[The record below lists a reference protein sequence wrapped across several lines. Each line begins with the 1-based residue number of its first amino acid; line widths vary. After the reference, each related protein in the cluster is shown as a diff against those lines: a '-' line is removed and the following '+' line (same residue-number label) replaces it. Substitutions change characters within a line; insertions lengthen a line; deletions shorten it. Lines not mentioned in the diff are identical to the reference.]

1 MIHSKPNRDMI
12 EGVIWKEI
20 LKFFFPIMLGT
31 VFQQLYNTVDA
42 IVVGR
47 FAGKVAL
54 AAVGGPTSYLVNLL
68 VNFFVGITSGAT
80 VVIAQFFGMEDPER
94 TSKAVHTSM
103 ALSLYA
109 GAVFSLIG
117 VLIAAPALR
126 AMNTPPEVLPHAA
139 SYLQIFYGGL
149 LFSFVYN
156 MGSSVLRARG
166 DSKRPFYMLVAATI
180 TNIIGDVV
188 LVIYCRM
195 GVAGAAWAT
204 ILSQAVSAAGVVW
217 FLLRE
222 EGEFRLDPR
231 RAWKFDWLIL
241 QNVVRIGVPSGIQ
254 SALFSVSNIVIQS
267 AINGFG
273 VDTVAAFAT
282 YGKIDHLYWMVLTA
296 LGVSVSTVVG
306 QNFGARRY
314 DRVKR
319 AVYVTMGYAFVASIV
334 FGFGQA
340 VFVKPLFAIFTNDAA
355 VIAIGAQLTW
365 LMSPWYF
372 VYDPIVALAGGMRG
386 CGDSIVPTAAT
397 AAGICGLRLIWVWC
411 VLPFARSFQTLAV
424 GYPVSWALTSAFFL
438 VYHWKGRWLE
448 RSIVRAGHRPPEEPR

>member
-1 MIHSKPNRDMI
+1 MI

-20 LKFFFPIMLGT
+20 LRFFFPIMLGT

-80 VVIAQFFGMEDPER
+80 VVIAQFYGMEDADR
-94 TSKAVHTSM
+94 TESAVHTAM
-103 ALSLYA
+103 ALSVYA
-109 GAVFSLIG
+109 GAAFSVVG

-126 AMNTPPEVLPHAA
+126 AMNTPAEVLPHAA
-139 SYLQIFYGGL
+139 SYLRIFYGGL

-166 DSKRPFYMLVAATI
+166 DSKRPFYMLVAATL
-180 TNIIGDVV
+180 TNIAADVV
-188 LVIYCRM
+188 LVIWCGL

-217 FLLRE
+217 FLMHE
-222 EGEFRLDPR
+222 EGEFRLDLR
-231 RAWKFDWLIL
+231 RLWKFDWLIL
-241 QNVVRIGVPSGIQ
+241 QNIVRIGVPSGIQ

-282 YGKIDHLYWMVLTA
+282 YGKIDHLFWMVLTA

-314 DRVKR
+314 DRVMH
-319 AVYVTMGYAFVASIV
+319 AVYITMGYAFVAAIV

-340 VFVKPLFAIFTNDAA
+340 LFVEPLYRIFTDDAE
-355 VIAIGAQLTW
+355 VIRIGSQVTW
-365 LMSPWYF
+365 LMSPWFF
-372 VYDPIVALAGGMRG
+372 VYVPIVALAGGMRG
-386 CGDSIVPTAAT
+386 TGDAIVPTAAT
-397 AAGICGLRLIWVWC
+397 AAGICGLRLTWVWF
-411 VLPFARSFQTLAV
+411 VLPFFRTFRTLAI
-424 GYPVSWALTSAFFL
+424 GYPVSWGLTSVFFL
-438 VYHWKGRWLE
+438 IYHWKGNWLK
-448 RSIVRAGHRPPEEPR
+448 RSIIRAGHTAN

>member
-1 MIHSKPNRDMI
+1 MI

-20 LKFFFPIMLGT
+20 LRFFFPIMLGT

-80 VVIAQFFGMEDPER
+80 VVIAQFYGMEDADR
-94 TSKAVHTSM
+94 TESAVHTAM
-103 ALSLYA
+103 ALSVYA
-109 GAVFSLIG
+109 GAAFSVVG

-126 AMNTPPEVLPHAA
+126 AMNTPAEVLPHAA
-139 SYLQIFYGGL
+139 SYLRIFYGGL

-166 DSKRPFYMLVAATI
+166 DSKRPFYMLVAATL
-180 TNIIGDVV
+180 TNIAADVV
-188 LVIYCRM
+188 LVIWCGL

-217 FLLRE
+217 FLLHE
-222 EGEFRLDPR
+222 EGEFRLDLR
-231 RAWKFDWLIL
+231 RLWKFDWLIL
-241 QNVVRIGVPSGIQ
+241 QNIVRIGVPSGIQ

-282 YGKIDHLYWMVLTA
+282 YGKIDHLFWMVLTA

-314 DRVKR
+314 DRVMR
-319 AVYVTMGYAFVASIV
+319 AVYITMGYAFVAAIV

-340 VFVKPLFAIFTNDAA
+340 LFVEPLYRIFTDDAE
-355 VIAIGAQLTW
+355 VIRIGSQVTW
-365 LMSPWYF
+365 LMSPWFF
-372 VYDPIVALAGGMRG
+372 VYVPIVALAGGMRG
-386 CGDSIVPTAAT
+386 TGDAIVPTAAT
-397 AAGICGLRLIWVWC
+397 AAGICGLRLTWVWF
-411 VLPFARSFQTLAV
+411 VLPFFRTFRTLAI
-424 GYPVSWALTSAFFL
+424 GYPVSWGLTSVFFL
-438 VYHWKGRWLE
+438 IYHWKGNWLK
-448 RSIVRAGHRPPEEPR
+448 RSIIRAGHTAN

>member
-1 MIHSKPNRDMI
+1 MI

-20 LKFFFPIMLGT
+20 LRFFFPIMLGT

-80 VVIAQFFGMEDPER
+80 VVIAQFYGMEDADR
-94 TSKAVHTSM
+94 TESAVHTAM
-103 ALSLYA
+103 ALSVYA
-109 GAVFSLIG
+109 GAAFSVVG

-126 AMNTPPEVLPHAA
+126 AMNTPAEVLPHAA
-139 SYLQIFYGGL
+139 SYLRIFYGGL

-166 DSKRPFYMLVAATI
+166 DSKRPFYMLVAATL
-180 TNIIGDVV
+180 TNIAADVV
-188 LVIYCRM
+188 LVIWCGM

-204 ILSQAVSAAGVVW
+204 ILSQAVSAVGVVW
-217 FLLRE
+217 FLLHE
-222 EGEFRLDPR
+222 EGEFRLDLR
-231 RAWKFDWLIL
+231 RLWKFDWLIL
-241 QNVVRIGVPSGIQ
+241 QNIVRIGVPSGIQ

-282 YGKIDHLYWMVLTA
+282 YGKIDHLFWMVLTA

-314 DRVKR
+314 DRVMH
-319 AVYVTMGYAFVASIV
+319 AVYITMGYAFVAAIV

-340 VFVKPLFAIFTNDAA
+340 LFVEPLYRIFTDDAE
-355 VIAIGAQLTW
+355 VIRIGSQVTW
-365 LMSPWYF
+365 LMSPWFF
-372 VYDPIVALAGGMRG
+372 VYVPIVALAGGMRG
-386 CGDSIVPTAAT
+386 TGDAIVPTAAT
-397 AAGICGLRLIWVWC
+397 AAGICGLRLTWVWF
-411 VLPFARSFQTLAV
+411 VLPFFRTFRTLAI
-424 GYPVSWALTSAFFL
+424 GYPVSWGLTSVFFL
-438 VYHWKGRWLE
+438 IYHWKGNWLK
-448 RSIVRAGHRPPEEPR
+448 RSIIRAGHSAN

>member
-1 MIHSKPNRDMI
+1 MI

-20 LKFFFPIMLGT
+20 LRFFFPIMLGT

-68 VNFFVGITSGAT
+68 VNFFVGITSGAS
-80 VVIAQFFGMEDPER
+80 VVIAQFYGMEDADR
-94 TSKAVHTSM
+94 TESAVHTAM
-103 ALSLYA
+103 ALSVYA
-109 GAVFSLIG
+109 GAAFSVVG

-126 AMNTPPEVLPHAA
+126 AMNTPAEVLPHAA
-139 SYLQIFYGGL
+139 SYLRIFYGGL

-166 DSKRPFYMLVAATI
+166 DSKRPFYMLVAATL
-180 TNIIGDVV
+180 TNIAADVV
-188 LVIYCRM
+188 LVIWCGM

-217 FLLRE
+217 FLLHE
-222 EGEFRLDPR
+222 EGEFRLDLR
-231 RAWKFDWLIL
+231 RLWKFDWLIL
-241 QNVVRIGVPSGIQ
+241 QNIVRIGVPSGIQ

-282 YGKIDHLYWMVLTA
+282 YGKIDHLFWMVLTA

-314 DRVKR
+314 DRVMR
-319 AVYVTMGYAFVASIV
+319 AVYITMGYAFVAAIV

-340 VFVKPLFAIFTNDAA
+340 LFVEPLYRIFTDDSE
-355 VIAIGAQLTW
+355 VIRIGSQVTW
-365 LMSPWYF
+365 LMSPWFF
-372 VYDPIVALAGGMRG
+372 VYVPIVALAGGMRG
-386 CGDSIVPTAAT
+386 TGDAIVPTAAT
-397 AAGICGLRLIWVWC
+397 AAGICGLRLTWVWF
-411 VLPFARSFQTLAV
+411 VLPFFRTFRTLAI
-424 GYPVSWALTSAFFL
+424 GYPVSWGLTSVFFL
-438 VYHWKGRWLE
+438 IYHWKGNWLK
-448 RSIVRAGHRPPEEPR
+448 RSIIRAGHTAN

>member
-1 MIHSKPNRDMI
+1 MI

-20 LKFFFPIMLGT
+20 LRFFFPIMLGT

-80 VVIAQFFGMEDPER
+80 VVIAQFYGMEDADR
-94 TSKAVHTSM
+94 TESAVHTAM
-103 ALSLYA
+103 ALSVYA
-109 GAVFSLIG
+109 GAAFSVVG

-126 AMNTPPEVLPHAA
+126 AMNTPAEVLPHAA
-139 SYLQIFYGGL
+139 SYLRIFYGGL

-166 DSKRPFYMLVAATI
+166 DSKRPFYMLVAATL
-180 TNIIGDVV
+180 TNIAADVV
-188 LVIYCRM
+188 LVIWCGM

-204 ILSQAVSAAGVVW
+204 ILSQAVSAVGVVW
-217 FLLRE
+217 FLLHE
-222 EGEFRLDPR
+222 EGEFRLDLR
-231 RAWKFDWLIL
+231 RLWKFDWLIL
-241 QNVVRIGVPSGIQ
+241 QNIVRIGVPSGIQ

-282 YGKIDHLYWMVLTA
+282 YGKIDHLFWMVLTA

-314 DRVKR
+314 DRVMR
-319 AVYVTMGYAFVASIV
+319 AVYITMGYAFVAAIV

-340 VFVKPLFAIFTNDAA
+340 LFVEPLYRIFTDDAE
-355 VIAIGAQLTW
+355 VIRIGSQVTW
-365 LMSPWYF
+365 LMSPWFF
-372 VYDPIVALAGGMRG
+372 VYVPIVALAGGMRG
-386 CGDSIVPTAAT
+386 TGDAIVPTAAT
-397 AAGICGLRLIWVWC
+397 AAGICGLRLTWVWF
-411 VLPFARSFQTLAV
+411 VLPFFRTFRTLAI
-424 GYPVSWALTSAFFL
+424 GYPVSWGLTSVFFL
-438 VYHWKGRWLE
+438 IYHWKGNWLK
-448 RSIVRAGHRPPEEPR
+448 RSIIRAGHSAN

>member
-1 MIHSKPNRDMI
+1 MI

-20 LKFFFPIMLGT
+20 LRFFFPIMLGT

-80 VVIAQFFGMEDPER
+80 VVIAQFYGMEDADR
-94 TSKAVHTSM
+94 TESAVHTAM
-103 ALSLYA
+103 ALSVYA
-109 GAVFSLIG
+109 GAAFSVVG

-126 AMNTPPEVLPHAA
+126 AMNTPAEVLPHAA
-139 SYLQIFYGGL
+139 SYLRIFYGGL

-166 DSKRPFYMLVAATI
+166 DSKRPFYMLVAATL
-180 TNIIGDVV
+180 TNIVADVV
-188 LVIYCRM
+188 LVIWCGL

-217 FLLRE
+217 FLLHE
-222 EGEFRLDPR
+222 EGEFRLDLR
-231 RAWKFDWLIL
+231 RLWKFDWLIL
-241 QNVVRIGVPSGIQ
+241 QNIVRIGVPSGIQ

-282 YGKIDHLYWMVLTA
+282 YGKIDHLFWMVLTA

-314 DRVKR
+314 DRVMH
-319 AVYVTMGYAFVASIV
+319 AVYITMGYAFVAAIV

-340 VFVKPLFAIFTNDAA
+340 LFVEPLYRIFTDDAE
-355 VIAIGAQLTW
+355 VIRIGSQVTW
-365 LMSPWYF
+365 LMSPWFF
-372 VYDPIVALAGGMRG
+372 VYVPIVALAGGMRG
-386 CGDSIVPTAAT
+386 TGDAIVPTAAT
-397 AAGICGLRLIWVWC
+397 AAGICGLRLTWVWF
-411 VLPFARSFQTLAV
+411 VLPFFRTFRTLAI
-424 GYPVSWALTSAFFL
+424 GYPVSWGLTSVFFL
-438 VYHWKGRWLE
+438 IYHWKGNWLK
-448 RSIVRAGHRPPEEPR
+448 RSIIRSGHSAN

>member
-1 MIHSKPNRDMI
+1 MIQRAHSRDMI

-42 IVVGR
+42 IGGGR
-47 FAGKVAL
+47 FAVKGSQ
-54 AAVGGPTSYLVNLL
+54 AAVGGPTSYLVYLL

-80 VVIAQFFGMEDPER
+80 VVIAQFYGMEDAER
-94 TSKAVHTSM
+94 TKKAVHTSM

-109 GAVFSLIG
+109 GAVMSVVG

-126 AMNTPPEVLPHAA
+126 AMNTPAEVLPHAA
-139 SYLQIFYGGL
+139 SYLRIFYGGL

-156 MGSSVLRARG
+156 MGSSVLRAKG
-166 DSKRPFYMLVAATI
+166 DSKRPFYMLVAATF
-180 TNIIGDVV
+180 TNIAADIV
-188 LVIYCRM
+188 LVIYCGM

-204 ILSQAVSAAGVVW
+204 ILSQAVSAAGVAW

-231 RAWKFDWLIL
+231 RLWKFDWLIL
-241 QNVVRIGVPSGIQ
+241 QNIGRIGVPSGIQ
-254 SALFSVSNIVIQS
+254 SAVFSVSNIVIQS

-282 YGKIDHLYWMVLTA
+282 YGKIDHLFWMVLTA

-314 DRVKR
+314 DRVMR
-319 AVYVTMGYAFVASIV
+319 AVYVTMGYALIAALF

-340 VFVKPLFAIFTNDAA
+340 LFVEPLYRIFTIDTE
-355 VIAIGAQLTW
+355 VIRIGSQVTW
-365 LMSPWYF
+365 IMSPLYF
-372 VYDPIVALAGGMRG
+372 LYIPVMALAGGMRG
-386 CGDSIVPTAAT
+386 TGDAIVPTAAT
-397 AAGICGLRLIWVWC
+397 AAGICGLRLVWVWC
-411 VLPFARSFQTLAV
+411 VLPFFRTFQALTW

-438 VYHWKGRWLE
+438 IYHWKGNWLE
-448 RSIVRAGHRPPEEPR
+448 RSIQRAGHARNNE

>member
-1 MIHSKPNRDMI
+1 MI

-20 LKFFFPIMLGT
+20 LRFFFPIMLGT

-80 VVIAQFFGMEDPER
+80 VVIAQFYGMEDADR
-94 TSKAVHTSM
+94 TESAVHTAM
-103 ALSLYA
+103 ALSVYA
-109 GAVFSLIG
+109 GAAFSVVG

-126 AMNTPPEVLPHAA
+126 AMNTPAEVLPHAA
-139 SYLQIFYGGL
+139 SYLRIFYGGL

-166 DSKRPFYMLVAATI
+166 DSKRPFYMLVAATL
-180 TNIIGDVV
+180 TNIAADVV
-188 LVIYCRM
+188 LVIWCGL

-217 FLLRE
+217 FLLHE
-222 EGEFRLDPR
+222 EGEFRLDLR
-231 RAWKFDWLIL
+231 RLWKFDWLIL
-241 QNVVRIGVPSGIQ
+241 QNIVRIGVPSGIQ

-282 YGKIDHLYWMVLTA
+282 YGKIDHLVWMVLTA

-314 DRVKR
+314 DRVMR
-319 AVYVTMGYAFVASIV
+319 AVYITMGYAFVAAIV

-340 VFVKPLFAIFTNDAA
+340 LFVEPLYRIFTDDAE
-355 VIAIGAQLTW
+355 VIRIGSQVTW
-365 LMSPWYF
+365 LMSPWFF
-372 VYDPIVALAGGMRG
+372 VYVPIVALAGGMRG
-386 CGDSIVPTAAT
+386 TGDAIVPTAAT
-397 AAGICGLRLIWVWC
+397 AAGICGLRLTWVWF
-411 VLPFARSFQTLAV
+411 VLPFFRTFRTLAI
-424 GYPVSWALTSAFFL
+424 GYPVSWGLTSVFFL
-438 VYHWKGRWLE
+438 IYHWKGNWLK
-448 RSIVRAGHRPPEEPR
+448 RSIIRAGHSAN

>member
-1 MIHSKPNRDMI
+1 MI

-20 LKFFFPIMLGT
+20 LRFFFPIMLGT

-80 VVIAQFFGMEDPER
+80 VVIAQFYGMEDADR
-94 TSKAVHTSM
+94 TESAVHTAM
-103 ALSLYA
+103 ALSVYA
-109 GAVFSLIG
+109 GAAFSVVG

-126 AMNTPPEVLPHAA
+126 AMNTPAEVLPHAA
-139 SYLQIFYGGL
+139 SYLRIFYGGL

-166 DSKRPFYMLVAATI
+166 DSKRPFYMLVAATL
-180 TNIIGDVV
+180 TNIAADVV
-188 LVIYCRM
+188 LVIWCGL

-217 FLLRE
+217 FLLHE
-222 EGEFRLDPR
+222 EGEFRLDLR
-231 RAWKFDWLIL
+231 RLWKFDWLIL
-241 QNVVRIGVPSGIQ
+241 QNIVRIGVPSGIQ

-282 YGKIDHLYWMVLTA
+282 YGKIDHLFWMVLTA

-314 DRVKR
+314 DRVMH
-319 AVYVTMGYAFVASIV
+319 AVYITMGYAFVAAIV

-340 VFVKPLFAIFTNDAA
+340 LFVEPLYRIFTDDAE
-355 VIAIGAQLTW
+355 VIRIGSQVTW
-365 LMSPWYF
+365 LMSPWFF
-372 VYDPIVALAGGMRG
+372 VYVPIVALAGGMRG
-386 CGDSIVPTAAT
+386 TGDAIVPTAAT
-397 AAGICGLRLIWVWC
+397 AAGICGLRLTWVWF
-411 VLPFARSFQTLAV
+411 VLPFFRTFRTLAI
-424 GYPVSWALTSAFFL
+424 GYPVSWGLTSVFFL
-438 VYHWKGRWLE
+438 IYHWKGNWLK
-448 RSIVRAGHRPPEEPR
+448 RSIIRAGHTAN

>member
-1 MIHSKPNRDMI
+1 MI

-20 LKFFFPIMLGT
+20 LRFFFPIMLGT

-80 VVIAQFFGMEDPER
+80 VVIAQFYGMEDADR
-94 TSKAVHTSM
+94 TESAVHTAM
-103 ALSLYA
+103 ALSVYA
-109 GAVFSLIG
+109 GAAFSVVG

-126 AMNTPPEVLPHAA
+126 AMNTPAEVLPHAA
-139 SYLQIFYGGL
+139 SYLRIFYGGL

-166 DSKRPFYMLVAATI
+166 DSKRPFYMLVAATL
-180 TNIIGDVV
+180 TNIAADVV
-188 LVIYCRM
+188 LVIWCGM

-204 ILSQAVSAAGVVW
+204 ILSQAVSAVGVVW
-217 FLLRE
+217 FLLHE
-222 EGEFRLDPR
+222 EGEFRLDLR
-231 RAWKFDWLIL
+231 RLWKFDWLIL
-241 QNVVRIGVPSGIQ
+241 QNIVRIGVPSGIQ

-282 YGKIDHLYWMVLTA
+282 YGKIDHLFWMVLTA

-314 DRVKR
+314 DRVMH
-319 AVYVTMGYAFVASIV
+319 AVYITMGYAFVAAIV

-340 VFVKPLFAIFTNDAA
+340 LFVEPLYRIFTDDAE
-355 VIAIGAQLTW
+355 VIRIGSQVTW
-365 LMSPWYF
+365 LMSPWFF
-372 VYDPIVALAGGMRG
+372 VYVPIVALAGGMRG
-386 CGDSIVPTAAT
+386 TGDAIVPTAAT
-397 AAGICGLRLIWVWC
+397 AAGICGLRLTWVWF
-411 VLPFARSFQTLAV
+411 VLPFFRTFRTLAI
-424 GYPVSWALTSAFFL
+424 GYPVSWGLTSVFFL
-438 VYHWKGRWLE
+438 IYHWKGNWLK
-448 RSIVRAGHRPPEEPR
+448 RSIIRAGHTAN

>member
-1 MIHSKPNRDMI
+1 MI

-20 LKFFFPIMLGT
+20 LRFFFPIMLGT

-80 VVIAQFFGMEDPER
+80 VVIAQFYGMEDADR
-94 TSKAVHTSM
+94 TESAVHTAM
-103 ALSLYA
+103 ALSVYA
-109 GAVFSLIG
+109 GAAFSVVG

-126 AMNTPPEVLPHAA
+126 AMNTPAEVLPHAA
-139 SYLQIFYGGL
+139 SYLRIFYGGL

-166 DSKRPFYMLVAATI
+166 DSKRPFYMLVAATL
-180 TNIIGDVV
+180 TNIAADVV
-188 LVIYCRM
+188 LVIWCGL

-217 FLLRE
+217 FLLHE
-222 EGEFRLDPR
+222 EGEFRLDLR
-231 RAWKFDWLIL
+231 RLWKFDWLIL
-241 QNVVRIGVPSGIQ
+241 QNIVRIGVPSGIQ

-282 YGKIDHLYWMVLTA
+282 YGKIDHLFWMVLTA

-314 DRVKR
+314 DRVMH
-319 AVYVTMGYAFVASIV
+319 AVYITMGYAFVAAIV

-340 VFVKPLFAIFTNDAA
+340 LFVEPLYRIFTDDAE
-355 VIAIGAQLTW
+355 VIRIGSQVTW
-365 LMSPWYF
+365 LMSPWFF
-372 VYDPIVALAGGMRG
+372 VYVPIVALAGGMRG
-386 CGDSIVPTAAT
+386 TGDAIVPTAAT
-397 AAGICGLRLIWVWC
+397 AAGICGLRLTWVWF
-411 VLPFARSFQTLAV
+411 VLPFFRTFRTLAI
-424 GYPVSWALTSAFFL
+424 GYPVSWGLTSVFFL
-438 VYHWKGRWLE
+438 IYHWKGNWLK
-448 RSIVRAGHRPPEEPR
+448 RSIIRAGHSAN

>member
-1 MIHSKPNRDMI
+1 MI

-20 LKFFFPIMLGT
+20 LRFFFPIMLGT

-80 VVIAQFFGMEDPER
+80 VVIAQFYGMEDADR
-94 TSKAVHTSM
+94 TESAVHTAM
-103 ALSLYA
+103 ALSVYA
-109 GAVFSLIG
+109 GAAFSVVG

-126 AMNTPPEVLPHAA
+126 AMNTPAEVLPHAA
-139 SYLQIFYGGL
+139 SYLRIFYGGL

-166 DSKRPFYMLVAATI
+166 DSKRPFYMLVAATL
-180 TNIIGDVV
+180 TNIAADVV
-188 LVIYCRM
+188 LVIWCGM

-217 FLLRE
+217 FLLHE
-222 EGEFRLDPR
+222 EGEFRLDLR
-231 RAWKFDWLIL
+231 RLWKFDWLIL
-241 QNVVRIGVPSGIQ
+241 QNIVRIGVPSGIQ

-282 YGKIDHLYWMVLTA
+282 YGKIDHLFWMVLTA

-314 DRVKR
+314 DRVMH
-319 AVYVTMGYAFVASIV
+319 AVYITMGYAFVAAIV

-340 VFVKPLFAIFTNDAA
+340 LFVEPLYRIFTDDAE
-355 VIAIGAQLTW
+355 VIRIGSQVTW
-365 LMSPWYF
+365 LMSPWFF
-372 VYDPIVALAGGMRG
+372 VYVPIVALAGGMRG
-386 CGDSIVPTAAT
+386 TGDAIVPTAAT
-397 AAGICGLRLIWVWC
+397 AAGICGLRLTWVWF
-411 VLPFARSFQTLAV
+411 VLPFFRTFRTLAI
-424 GYPVSWALTSAFFL
+424 GYPVSWGLTSVFFL
-438 VYHWKGRWLE
+438 IYHWKGNWLK
-448 RSIVRAGHRPPEEPR
+448 RSIIRAGHSAN

>member
-1 MIHSKPNRDMI
+1 MI

-20 LKFFFPIMLGT
+20 LRFFFPIMLGT

-80 VVIAQFFGMEDPER
+80 VVIAQFYGMEDADR
-94 TSKAVHTSM
+94 TESAVHTAM
-103 ALSLYA
+103 ALSVYA
-109 GAVFSLIG
+109 GAAFSVVG

-126 AMNTPPEVLPHAA
+126 AMNTPAEVLPHAA
-139 SYLQIFYGGL
+139 SYLRIFYGGL

-166 DSKRPFYMLVAATI
+166 DSKRPFYMLVAATL
-180 TNIIGDVV
+180 TNIAADVV
-188 LVIYCRM
+188 LVIWCGL

-217 FLLRE
+217 FLLHE
-222 EGEFRLDPR
+222 EGEFRLDLR
-231 RAWKFDWLIL
+231 RLWKFDWLIL
-241 QNVVRIGVPSGIQ
+241 QNIVRIGVPSGIQ

-282 YGKIDHLYWMVLTA
+282 YGKIDHLFWMVLTA

-314 DRVKR
+314 DRVMR
-319 AVYVTMGYAFVASIV
+319 AVYITMGYAFVAAIV

-340 VFVKPLFAIFTNDAA
+340 LFVEPLYRIFTDDAE
-355 VIAIGAQLTW
+355 VIRIGSQVTW
-365 LMSPWYF
+365 LMSPWFF
-372 VYDPIVALAGGMRG
+372 VYVPIVALAGGMRG
-386 CGDSIVPTAAT
+386 TGDAIVPTAAT
-397 AAGICGLRLIWVWC
+397 AAGICGLRLTWVWF
-411 VLPFARSFQTLAV
+411 VLPFFRTFRTLAI
-424 GYPVSWALTSAFFL
+424 GYPVSWGLTSVFFL
-438 VYHWKGRWLE
+438 IYHWKGNWLK
-448 RSIVRAGHRPPEEPR
+448 RSIIRAGHSAN

>member
-1 MIHSKPNRDMI
+1 MMIQRPHSRDMI

-20 LKFFFPIMLGT
+20 LRFFFPIMLGT

-80 VVIAQFFGMEDPER
+80 VVIAQFYGMEDADR
-94 TSKAVHTSM
+94 TESAVHTAM
-103 ALSLYA
+103 ALSVYA
-109 GAVFSLIG
+109 GAAFSVVG

-126 AMNTPPEVLPHAA
+126 AMNTPAEVLPHAA
-139 SYLQIFYGGL
+139 SYLRIFYGGL

-166 DSKRPFYMLVAATI
+166 DSKRPFYMLVAATL
-180 TNIIGDVV
+180 TNIAADVV
-188 LVIYCRM
+188 LVIWCGL

-217 FLLRE
+217 FLLHE
-222 EGEFRLDPR
+222 EGEFRLDLR
-231 RAWKFDWLIL
+231 RLWKFDWLIL
-241 QNVVRIGVPSGIQ
+241 QNIVRIGVPSGIQ

-282 YGKIDHLYWMVLTA
+282 YGKIDHLFWMVLTA

-314 DRVKR
+314 DRVMR
-319 AVYVTMGYAFVASIV
+319 AVYITMGYAFVAAIV

-340 VFVKPLFAIFTNDAA
+340 LFVEPLYRIFTDDAE
-355 VIAIGAQLTW
+355 VIRIGSQVTW
-365 LMSPWYF
+365 LMSPWFF
-372 VYDPIVALAGGMRG
+372 VYVPIVALAGGMRG
-386 CGDSIVPTAAT
+386 TGDAIVPTAAT
-397 AAGICGLRLIWVWC
+397 AAGICGLRLTWVWF
-411 VLPFARSFQTLAV
+411 VLPFFRTFRTLAI
-424 GYPVSWALTSAFFL
+424 GYPVSWGLTSVFFL
-438 VYHWKGRWLE
+438 IYHWKGNWLK
-448 RSIVRAGHRPPEEPR
+448 RSIIRAGHTAN

>member
-1 MIHSKPNRDMI
+1 MIQKAHSRDMI
-12 EGVIWKEI
+12 EGVIWKQI

-47 FAGKVAL
+47 YAGKVAL

-80 VVIAQFFGMEDPER
+80 VVIAQFFGMEDHER
-94 TSKAVHTSM
+94 TEKAVHTSM
-103 ALSLYA
+103 ALSLWA
-109 GAVFSLIG
+109 GLAFSVLG
-117 VLIAAPALR
+117 VLIAGPALR
-126 AMNTPPEVLPHAA
+126 AMNTPSEVLPHATA
-139 SYLQIFYGGL
+139 YLQIFYGGL

-156 MGSSVLRARG
+156 MGSSVLRAKG
-166 DSKRPFYMLVAATI
+166 DSKRPFYLLVAATC

-188 LVIYCRM
+188 LVIYCGM

-204 ILSQAVSAAGVVW
+204 ILSQLVSAAGVVW
-217 FLLRE
+217 FLMRE
-222 EGEFRLDPR
+222 AGEFRLDLS

-267 AINGFG
+267 AINSFG

-282 YGKIDHLYWMVLTA
+282 YGKIDHLFWMILTA

-306 QNFGARRY
+306 QNFGARKY
-314 DRVKR
+314 DRVMR
-319 AVYVTMGYAFVASIV
+319 AVYVTMGYAFAASLL

-340 VFVKPLFAIFTNDAA
+340 VFIEPLFRIFTDDAA
-355 VIAIGAQLTW
+355 VISIGAEITW
-365 LMSPWYF
+365 IMSPLYF
-372 VYDPIVALAGGMRG
+372 VYVPIVALAGGMRG

-397 AAGICGLRLIWVWC
+397 ATGICGLRLTWVWF
-411 VLPFARSFQTLAV
+411 VLPFFHSFRTLAI
-424 GYPVSWALTSAFFL
+424 GYPVSWGLTSVFFL
-438 VYHWKGRWLE
+438 IYHWKGRWLE
-448 RSIVRAGHRPPEEPR
+448 RSIVRAGHRAAQQ